1 METLQPLNDE
11 SHRVREQAGVLGQLF
26 DLVEDSYLFVKDRE
40 HRFVRCNRAM
50 WMKYGLSCEADV
62 LGKRDSDF
70 FPPALAKAYVAED
83 RKVME
88 TRIAVLDA
96 VWLVPSRGAL
106 RWYRCSK
113 LPVLD
118 DDEVIGVAGI
128 LRPYDG
134 EGEVPQEY
142 ERIKPAL
149 VLANRSY
156 SEQIRVSDLASKAGY
171 SVNQFGRIFQH
182 LFRMKPVDYLKR
194 LRLEE
199 AARLLR
205 TTRLSMCDIALRC
218 GFYDQSAFSKSFRQR
233 NGVTP
238 RKYRERFGR

>member
-1 METLQPLNDE
+1 MALSHPLNEDLQ
-11 SHRVREQAGVLGQLF
+11 RVREQAGVLGQLF

-40 HRFVRCNRAM
+40 HRFVRCNRAL
-50 WMKYGLSCEADV
+50 WMKHGLDCEADM
-62 LGKRDSDF
+62 LGKLDSDF
-70 FPPALAKAYVAED
+70 FPPALARAYVEED

-88 TRIAVLDA
+88 TELPVLDA

-113 LPVLD
+113 LPVIIG
-118 DDEVIGVAGI
+118 DEVIGVAGI

-134 EGEVPQEY
+134 EGEVPREF

-149 VLANRSY
+149 ALANRRFG
-156 SEQIRVSDLASKAGY
+156 EQLRVSEMAKVAGY
-171 SVNQFGRIFQH
+171 SVNQFGRVFQH
-182 LFRMKPVDYLKR
+182 LFRMKPIDYLKR

-205 TTRLSMCDIALRC
+205 STDLSMCDIALRC
-218 GFYDQSAFSKSFRQR
+218 GFYDQSAFSKRFRER

-238 RKYRERFGR
+238 RRYREQFGR

>member
-1 METLQPLNDE
+1 MEMLQPLNDE
-11 SHRVREQAGVLGQLF
+11 SRRVREQAGVLGQLF
-26 DLVEDSYLFVKDRE
+26 DLVEDSYLFVKDRD
-40 HRFVRCNRAM
+40 HRFVRCNRAL
-50 WMKYGLSCEADV
+50 WMKHGLTGEDEM

-70 FPPALAKAYVAED
+70 FPPALARAYVEED
-83 RKVME
+83 RKVIE
-88 TRIAVLDA
+88 TRIEVLDA

-113 LPVLD
+113 LPVVEG
-118 DDEVIGVAGI
+118 DEVIGVAGI

-134 EGEVPQEY
+134 EGDVPQEY

-149 VLANRSY
+149 ALANRKY
-156 SEQIRVSDLASKAGY
+156 GEQIRVSDLASQAGY